1 MIKVI
6 KIGGKLIED
15 DKVLGCLC
23 DKLSAYYPHCVLVH
37 GGGSMAGQL
46 SSRLGMET
54 KMHEGRRITDE
65 ATLEITVMT
74 YAGLANKKIVSCLL

>member
-37 GGGSMAGQL
+37 GGGGMAGQL

-54 KMHEGRRITDE
+54 KMPMKEGGSPMRRHW
-65 ATLEITVMT
+65 
-74 YAGLANKKIVSCLL
+74 K